1 MKEVIHGCQYFRS
14 RCAARSAVIDRSG
27 KKLGKVYSV
36 YYDNESDRP
45 EWVAVKSGL
54 FGTHIS
60 LVPLGNAEFDGRELR
75 GPYNPA

>member
-54 FGTHIS
+54 FGAHIS

-75 GPYNPA
+75 VPYNPA